1 MSTLTVGAGQTYTT
15 IAAAVGAAQAGDTI
29 NVQSGTYTNDF
40 LNINK
45 SLTLNAVGGV
55 VTLAATVAP
64 PNGKAILDEGG
75 AGVAVSVNGFAFT
88 GAAVSDMNG
97 AGIRYEG
104 GALTV
109 SNSHFFN
116 NQDGILAASDP
127 NGTIAITNSEF
138 DHNGAGDGFSHNMY
152 INDVKSFTLTNSY
165 IHDASVGHEIKSRA
179 ESTTITGNRIFDN
192 NSTSSYEIDLP
203 NGGNA
208 VISGNTIQQSAQS
221 GNPTI
226 IAYGEEGNL
235 RSGTSLSVSGNT
247 IVNDKS
253 SGAALWNSTTAT
265 ASFTN
270 NSVYGFGS
278 NPLVTGAA
286 SQSGTTVLGSRPVLD
301 LSAPALTTAPGQTTT
316 TTTTTPPPTATGAA
330 APATG
335 LVVNVS
341 EDAWSGDAQF
351 TVTVDGKQVGGTYSA
366 TASHASGATQAVSV
380 GTLAAGTHQVGI
392 SFINDAYGGTAATD
406 RNLYVAGAT
415 YNGQS
420 VGGSSAAL
428 YVNRT
433 SSFGVTVPAS
443 APAAPVTSTAVVNV
457 SEDAYL
463 GDAQFTVAVDG
474 KQMGGTYTATALHN
488 AGQTQAITVAGIAES
503 FTPHDIAIT
512 FLNDAY
518 GGSPATDRNLYVSSI
533 RFDNQAVAGSS
544 ATMFDAGTKHF
555 TAAAP
560 SGWTG

>member
-1 MSTLTVGAGQTYTT
+1 MPS
-15 IAAAVGAAQAGDTI
+15 
-29 NVQSGTYTNDF
+29 
-40 LNINK
+40 
-45 SLTLNAVGGV
+45 
-55 VTLAATVAP
+55 
-64 PNGKAILDEGG
+64 
-75 AGVAVSVNGFAFT
+75 
-88 GAAVSDMNG
+88 
-97 AGIRYEG
+97 
-104 GALTV
+104 
-109 SNSHFFN
+109 
-116 NQDGILAASDP
+116 
-127 NGTIAITNSEF
+127 
-138 DHNGAGDGFSHNMY
+138 
-152 INDVKSFTLTNSY
+152 
-165 IHDASVGHEIKSRA
+165 
-179 ESTTITGNRIFDN
+179 
-192 NSTSSYEIDLP
+192 
-203 NGGNA
+203 
-208 VISGNTIQQSAQS
+208 ISGNTIQQSAQS
-221 GNPTI
+221 GNPNI

-316 TTTTTPPPTATGAA
+316 TTTTTTTAPPAATGAA

-341 EDAWSGDAQF
+341 EDAWNGDAQF

-380 GTLAAGTHQVGI
+380 GTLAAGSHQVGI

-415 YNGQS
+415 YNGQAI
-420 VGGSSAAL
+420 GGSSAAL

-433 SSFGVTVPAS
+433 SSFGVTVPAA

-518 GGSPATDRNLYVSSI
+518 GGSAATDRNLYVSSI